1 MEIEKKVIFNP
12 KCSQEEKEQIENII
26 NNLDNIEDMVD
37 GDCETCPFCKTC
49 HRQARNDVCLI
60 HAVEQ
65 TLEILAGKVADN
77 ELMYD

>member
-1 MEIEKKVIFNP
+1 MVIEKKVNFNP

-65 TLEILAGKVADN
+65 TLEILAGKVVDN
-77 ELMYD
+77 DIMYD

>member
-1 MEIEKKVIFNP
+1 MEIEKKVTLIL
-12 KCSQEEKEQIENII
+12 KCTGAEKDQIENIVEK
-26 NNLDNIEDMVD
+26 LDNIEDMVD
-37 GDCETCPFCKTC
+37 GECDICPFFKTC
-49 HRQARNDVCLI
+49 NRQARNDVCLI

>member
-1 MEIEKKVIFNP
+1 MEIEKKVSLKLN
-12 KCSQEEKEQIENII
+12 CSQEEREQIENII
-26 NNLDNIEDMVD
+26 SNLDNIEDTVD

-49 HRQARNDVCLI
+49 HRQARHDVCLI

-77 ELMYD
+77 DLMYD